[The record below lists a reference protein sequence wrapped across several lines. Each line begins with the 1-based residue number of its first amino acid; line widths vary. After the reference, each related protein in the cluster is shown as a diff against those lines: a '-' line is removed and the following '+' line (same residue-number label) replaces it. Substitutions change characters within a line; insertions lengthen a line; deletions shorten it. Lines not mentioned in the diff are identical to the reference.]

1 MDWLTLI
8 VDGLWIAALAIM
20 SSVSRQTYERTLPT
34 AKVPMPF
41 GLKGLSRWRAKRLL
55 AVSLTPAIACAVWLL
70 MVIEGQ
76 TAPEGS
82 THRYI
87 MLATR
92 LTIAPLF
99 CLIHLW
105 HLRESLKVLAAEG
118 QLRS

>member
-20 SSVSRQTYERTLPT
+20 SSVSRQTYQRILPS
-34 AKVPMPF
+34 AKVPIHFDFTGKPN
-41 GLKGLSRWRAKRLL
+41 RRAAPLL
-55 AVSLTPAIACAVWLL
+55 AVSLTPILACAIWLFMITL
-70 MVIEGQ
+70 GQ
-76 TAPEGS
+76 TAPAGS
-82 THRYI
+82 SQRTL

-92 LTIAPLF
+92 LSIAPLF

-105 HLRESLKVLAAEG
+105 HMRQALKVLAAEG